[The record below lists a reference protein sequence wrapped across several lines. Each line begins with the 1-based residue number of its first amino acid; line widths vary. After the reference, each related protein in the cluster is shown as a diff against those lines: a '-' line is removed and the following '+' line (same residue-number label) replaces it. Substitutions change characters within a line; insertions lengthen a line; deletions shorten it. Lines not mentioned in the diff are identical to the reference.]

1 MTDEVVCVL
10 EAHALLGECPVWCPR
25 EKALYWLDIWSSV
38 LHRFDPAS
46 GEDRIFP
53 PPDALVKWDQPVAS
67 FALRERGGFVMARRD
82 GFAFFDPQAGFGRAG
97 ESGAIQVI
105 SEVERDLPENRFND
119 GKCDR
124 RGRFWAG
131 SYNLANQPL
140 GSFYRLDADLSVHR
154 MDTGITIANGLGW
167 SPDDKRMYYAD
178 TATARIDVYEYDIA
192 TGGIANLR
200 VFVDLPKEVGVPDGL
215 TSSTGGSGATTPTAR
230 GRSAFPTASTVD
242 VLYRVS
248 IVWCTL
254 PGAGGRIRR
263 YDPDGRVERMIEVP
277 VPGPT
282 SCIFGGED
290 LDVLYIT
297 TERYLLTPQELAES
311 PHSGD
316 VLALEPGVKGLPE
329 PRFAG

>member
-67 FALRERGGFVMARRD
+67 FALREHGGFVMARRD

-140 GSFYRLDADLSVHR
+140 GSLYRLDADLSVHR

-178 TATARIDVYEYDIA
+178 TATARIDVYDYDIA
-192 TGGIANLR
+192 TGGIANRR

-215 TSSTGGSGATTPTAR
+215 T
-230 GRSAFPTASTVD
+230 VD
-242 VLYRVS
+242 S
-248 IVWCTL
+248 EGFVWCTL
-254 PGAGGRIRR
+254 PGAGGRIGR